1 MNLKTKQEILSKI
14 KHKQKEK
21 FFQNEQSISKLFEE
35 NFKQSNVYI
44 YKIGVSKEEREGKT
58 ENMFEEIMATFPQI

>member
-21 FFQNEQSISKLFEE
+21 IFQNEQSISKLFEE

-44 YKIGVSKEEREGKT
+44 YIKLETPKKREKARQKT
-58 ENMFEEIMATFPQI
+58 CLKK